1 MPSTYTALQS
11 DRAPRFRHMFF
22 TIFHRLV
29 GRYYSYLLPKQ
40 VLETHEKNIT
50 HPSAR
55 SDAQRCS
62 SSSLSKSGSENPPLP
77 IIFETELIIL
87 FSLRMIV
94 AYCGWHW
101 HIGVWFSSNFTVR
114 EWYTSESQLAPC
126 SAYAPIR
133 GWSQI
138 QRYNWNFCL
147 PKTKVFLATSSQADE
162 SDQSDRLF
170 WSPYEEVARNVP
182 LIFLF
187 WMAPAWL
194 LYKL

>member
-1 MPSTYTALQS
+1 M
-11 DRAPRFRHMFF
+11 
-22 TIFHRLV
+22 
-29 GRYYSYLLPKQ
+29 K
-40 VLETHEKNIT
+40 KNIT

-94 AYCGWHW
+94 AYCGWH
-101 HIGVWFSSNFTVR
+101 IGVWFSSNFTVR

-126 SAYAPIR
+126 SASAPIR

-147 PKTKVFLATSSQADE
+147 PKTEVFLATSSQADQ